1 MRIADTLLRRSHLSD
16 DTLAEIW
23 YTGTHPAH
31 LDTCTLCADRAREMG
46 RWLDQTR
53 DLGIAEADAAFP
65 EERLAVQQAQI
76 LRKLEMADRPARLL
90 SFPRHVA
97 PVADNTLVNDH
108 RVSSRWIAAAAA
120 AGLVLGVIGGRMSL
134 WTTPEAD
141 RAAAVQTAPK
151 APETARATDTDL
163 LLLDSEISQPQI
175 RSLSAIDT
183 LTPQV
188 NVARASDER
197 R

>member
-1 MRIADTLLRRSHLSD
+1 MPDALIRAGIRRNLEH
-16 DTLAEIW
+16 
-23 YTGTHPAH
+23 
-31 LDTCTLCADRAREMG
+31 
-46 RWLDQTR
+46 
-53 DLGIAEADAAFP
+53 
-65 EERLAVQQAQI
+65 RLA
-76 LRKLEMADRPARLL
+76 LE
-90 SFPRHVA
+90 
-97 PVADNTLVNDH
+97 
-108 RVSSRWIAAAAA
+108 
-120 AGLVLGVIGGRMSL
+120 AGR
-134 WTTPEAD
+134 PEAD